1 MKTFTKGQ
9 VIVPSGEEF
18 HKFYIITKGSVA
30 ASFDSSRSFL
40 LKKGD
45 IVGICDFG
53 FPVHDFSYKAVEDTQ
68 VMPYTFHSLTD
79 LAALLSS
86 QPEVCH
92 LLNLSMVRMVSMVI
106 RYYGKLVTQCDSLYQ
121 YLKTSSASYQRI
133 CQSMELPLK
142 ALPNKELLQS
152 LPLEESPAAAW
163 MEEYYSSMKAMFL
176 QKGEAVLNPSFVI
189 GFLVKSGRDILDIM
203 SFCQGLQEYL
213 SELSQLLL
221 NETYLDLFDLHTD
234 LLFRAK
240 KADKDVSAL
249 QERIEKMISL
259 MQNYSFLPQELVAAR
274 VKEYQDNL
282 TRKPEEAAVVI
293 EEDLAQIEAKLSRS
307 LDIILDYSATMEVTA
322 NEFRKYLNLY
332 KNLQDKNSLDR
343 EAERIRKQLTK
354 LFYIIYTE
362 VFQMCLKDP
371 TPPVVIK
378 MFLNF
383 GFVDPELAGSAN
395 AAYLYTVANTYHG
408 DPSLGVYT
416 FYEWIYEI
424 YNGRKQPSRNEFDQ
438 DYVAH
443 LHALK
448 MQGKIDAGM
457 EKELLNDNMS
467 KVMYEL
473 ENMFPTVNK
482 VTYGRITTY
491 CPVFAEE
498 NVLKSLETALV
509 TPERLLHALDKLRAV
524 DFSAFYRDTLLLDEA
539 SGLRENI
546 IQDITPDFIL
556 MPNVGS
562 HGLLWQEIEGRH
574 RSTPGRMV
582 LSIFHVE
589 SLEKTMVQMVGAFR
603 WELCKRIQGVRWN
616 DVTEHSLTSE
626 YCDYA
631 QFYAKN
637 RLLSPEAK
645 EKLKLSLR
653 KAKNSY
659 KNLFIMD
666 YSNWILYEATGAAKL
681 NKVARSILAMY
692 CPFPAELRESKKNN
706 ALFAEALSIYEI
718 KKNQQLHRLH
728 NIVQKF
734 QAQGKPVPKMIETQI
749 QMLDR

>member
-1 MKTFTKGQ
+1 MQTFSKGQ
-9 VIVPSGEEF
+9 MIVSAGEEF

-45 IVGICDFG
+45 IIGICDFG
-53 FPVHDFSYKAVEDTQ
+53 SPVHSFSYKALEDTQ
-68 VMPYTFHSLTD
+68 VMPYGFRSLPD
-79 LAALLSS
+79 FMEQLSH
-86 QPEVCH
+86 QRDVCH
-92 LLNLSMVRMVSMVI
+92 LLNLSMIRMVSMVI
-106 RYYGKLVTQCDSLYQ
+106 RYYKKLVSQCDGLYQ
-121 YLKTSSASYQRI
+121 YLKTSAASYQRI
-133 CQSMELPLK
+133 CQSLELPLK
-142 ALPNKELLQS
+142 ALPGKELLQA
-152 LPLEESPAAAW
+152 LPLEESPADSW
-163 MEEYYSSMKAMFL
+163 MEEYYHSMKTIVMKTEDATL
-176 QKGEAVLNPSFVI
+176 HPAFVS
-189 GFLVKSGRDILDIM
+189 GFLVKGAKDIGEVIE
-203 SFCQGLQEYL
+203 FCQGLQEYL

-221 NETYLDLFDLHTD
+221 NDTYLDLFDLNTD

-240 KADKDVSAL
+240 KADKDISAL
-249 QERIEKMISL
+249 QSHIDKMISL
-259 MQNYSFLPQELVAAR
+259 MQNQSFLPGDLVAAR
-274 VKEYQDNL
+274 VKEYQEKL
-282 TRKPEEAAVVI
+282 TKTPEEAAVVM
-293 EEDLAQIEAKLSRS
+293 EEDLAQIEAKLARS
-307 LDIILDYSATMEVTA
+307 LDIILEYSDTMDVTA
-322 NEFRKYLNLY
+322 GEFRKYVKLY
-332 KNLQDKNSLDR
+332 KDLPDKNSLDKD
-343 EAERIRKQLTK
+343 AERIRKQLTK

-371 TPPVVIK
+371 TPPIVIR

-383 GFVDPELAGSAN
+383 GFVDPELAGGAN
-395 AAYLYTVANTYHG
+395 AAQLYTIANTYHG
-408 DPSLGVYT
+408 DPEHGIYT
-416 FYEWIYEI
+416 FYEWIHEI

-438 DYVAH
+438 DYTAY

-448 MQGKIDAGM
+448 VQGKIDATA
-457 EKELLNDNMS
+457 EKELLTDNMN

-473 ENMFPTVNK
+473 ENVFPTVNK

-498 NVLKSLETALV
+498 NVLKSLDTALV
-509 TPERLLHALDKLRAV
+509 TPERLLETMEKLRAI
-524 DFSAFYRDTLLLDEA
+524 DFSVFYRSTLYQDEKT
-539 SGLRENI
+539 GLRENV
-546 IQDITPDFIL
+546 IQDIAPDFIL

-562 HGLLWQEIEGRH
+562 HGLLWQEIEGRY

-589 SLEKTMVQMVGAFR
+589 SMEKTMVQMMGAFR
-603 WELCKRIQGVRWN
+603 WELCKRIQGARWN

-659 KNLFIMD
+659 KNLFVMD
-666 YSNWILYEATGAAKL
+666 YTNWILFEATGAAKL
-681 NKVARSILAMY
+681 NKVARGILAMY

-728 NIVQKF
+728 NIAQKF
-734 QAQGKPVPKMIETQI
+734 QAQGKPVPEMIETQI